1 MIVWV
6 FGGTCVGKK
15 RFIERAANPQTRPEY
30 FAAFDMHAEWIEDGP
45 LTVDIVTRALE
56 HEDLILRWQ
65 WGRDETLESICQ
77 NHPEIKHTIVMLSVN
92 LMTQLSRI
100 ALREGCLKWD
110 AGQIHGEQVGIF
122 ERVHELSEKYRIP
135 VLHVD
140 ASNDDYRL
148 RKSVAA

>member
-6 FGGTCVGKK
+6 FGGSCVGKK
-15 RFIERAANPQTRPEY
+15 RFIERSVNPQTRPEY
-30 FAAFDMHAEWIEDGP
+30 LNAFDMHGEWIDDGP

-56 HEDLILRWQ
+56 GEDLILRWQ

-77 NHPEIKHTIVMLSVN
+77 NHPSLKHTIVLLSVS

-100 ALREGCLKWD
+100 GLREGCLKWD
-110 AGQIHGEQVGIF
+110 AEQVHGEQLNIS
-122 ERVHELSEKYRIP
+122 ERVYELASKYRIP

-140 ASNDDYRL
+140 ASNDYYGL
-148 RKSVAA
+148 RKLVAA